1 MGSHIPMKLYLTVI
15 NDIILISACLQMC
28 FDEEYNAINFFGNN
42 ELLPSVSGENL
53 EKLPCFNLLICLSA
67 LSCRAEDLHHF

>member
-1 MGSHIPMKLYLTVI
+1 MGSHIPMILYLTVI

-28 FDEEYNAINFFGNN
+28 FDEEYNVINFFGNN

-53 EKLPCFNLLICLSA
+53 ENLPNLTHFPCLSA
-67 LSCRAEDLHHF
+67 LSCRVEVVHL

>member
-42 ELLPSVSGENL
+42 ALLPSVSGENI
-53 EKLPCFNLLICLSA
+53 EKSIS
-67 LSCRAEDLHHF
+67 

>member
-1 MGSHIPMKLYLTVI
+1 MGSHIPMILYLTVI

-53 EKLPCFNLLICLSA
+53 EKY
-67 LSCRAEDLHHF
+67 HHSTYLFISPEL

>member
-1 MGSHIPMKLYLTVI
+1 MLLWMWVGSHIPMILYLTVI

-28 FDEEYNAINFFGNN
+28 FDEEYNVINFFGNN

-53 EKLPCFNLLICLSA
+53 EKLS
-67 LSCRAEDLHHF
+67 

>member
-53 EKLPCFNLLICLSA
+53 EKTYCSFLSYLLISSEL
-67 LSCRAEDLHHF
+67 

>member
-1 MGSHIPMKLYLTVI
+1 MGSHIPMILYLTVI

-28 FDEEYNAINFFGNN
+28 FDEEYNVINFFGNN

-53 EKLPCFNLLICLSA
+53 EKSHNTLITCLSA
-67 LSCRAEDLHHF
+67 LSCRAEYFA

>member
-28 FDEEYNAINFFGNN
+28 FDEEYNVINFFGNN

-53 EKLPCFNLLICLSA
+53 EKYHNSPYLFISPEL
-67 LSCRAEDLHHF
+67 